1 MNEEKVISGESIRK
15 FFLDNTG
22 YIAVAFIAIAYIA
35 TSMITLGETG
45 KTIAK
50 IVGDGVAAFLVGVL
64 ITRSFSLQGIVRG
77 NNDDRVIKAR
87 EMHSEQIFKVEAY
100 IDKLDDWCDKK
111 TATALRRERTKILAV
126 NSMRYIDFFDE
137 DGVAKPY
144 TPLPAPEERKPKKVY
159 KKLKKAHKKREESRV
174 KCYEKAVA
182 LSITPLSASVL
193 TGGKYKADDPYN
205 FGQDIDDYEKA
216 NMKRDVISKLL
227 IGLVFGYYV
236 VELLSGI
243 SVADTLWKVFQ
254 LCIFCGGG
262 AIQMM
267 RSFMYMTD
275 RYCKR
280 LLQLTGRLREFEAAQ
295 ANIIEIKEEKEDGE

>member
-50 IVGDGVAAFLVGVL
+50 IIGDGVAAFLVGVL

-77 NNDDRVIKAR
+77 NNDARVIKAR

-144 TPLPAPEERKPKKVY
+144 TPLSLGEGARATREY
-159 KKLKKAHKKREESRV
+159 KKREKRREA
-174 KCYEKAVA
+174 CYRRAVDI
-182 LSITPLSASVL
+182 SITPLSASVL
-193 TGGKYKADDPYN
+193 TGGKYKAEDPYN

-280 LLQLTGRLREFEAAQ
+280 LLQLTGRLREFEAAY
-295 ANIIEIKEEKEDGE
+295 ACGNINTDKEEEYNGVQ